1 MSLVKDG
8 ARMAVKSRR
17 DGRWMDV
24 VPMARRASKR
34 RTQDQDKLAACCKPR
49 AKIDYLYAKQAIRR
63 IPHIHISPASST
75 KIWIVLAAS
84 GRQSLRYQ
92 ASRAALRSVH
102 IRCPSISQH
111 TTSTAIPEYKSEHPN
126 KPPVDRYSSSWRQH
140 VRSDVLSAVRFFRSL
155 SQEELKL
162 ELCPCST
169 SPSNLRYL
177 VRPVSCEMPSQGLYC
192 LSLLQGTNSN
202 IPWGIS
208 HSYSTLILR
217 GKASPTRTVTES
229 IHLIMKQSHASARS

>member
-1 MSLVKDG
+1 
-8 ARMAVKSRR
+8 MAVKSRR

-24 VPMARRASKR
+24 VRMARRASKR

-111 TTSTAIPEYKSEHPN
+111 TTSTAMTATRAAGVSMSEVTCCLPS
-126 KPPVDRYSSSWRQH
+126 DSS
-140 VRSDVLSAVRFFRSL
+140 VLCHRR
-155 SQEELKL
+155 
-162 ELCPCST
+162 
-169 SPSNLRYL
+169 
-177 VRPVSCEMPSQGLYC
+177 
-192 LSLLQGTNSN
+192 NSN
-202 IPWGIS
+202 SNFVPVQP
-208 HSYSTLILR
+208 HLR
-217 GKASPTRTVTES
+217 
-229 IHLIMKQSHASARS
+229 I